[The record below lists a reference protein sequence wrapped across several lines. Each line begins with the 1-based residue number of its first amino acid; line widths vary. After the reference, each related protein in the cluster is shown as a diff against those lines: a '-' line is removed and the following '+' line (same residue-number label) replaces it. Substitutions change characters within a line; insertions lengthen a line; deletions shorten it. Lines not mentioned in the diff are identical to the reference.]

1 MDRHRNSRSLLHLFT
16 VLPLLV
22 GHRYGKRYG
31 EECNSVEN
39 SEKDLELHKI
49 FARHGMKLIGD
60 GASWRSKTCQ
70 ICFVVEDG
78 TNARIPPEVEEY
90 LLNNPDLVKGC
101 RIEVQIKIPP
111 ESKEEPYRVCCEK
124 YIFHGD
130 FSIR

>member
-60 GASWRSKTCQ
+60 GASWRGKLVRFVSLLKTERMPGFLRKLRS
-70 ICFVVEDG
+70 IC
-78 TNARIPPEVEEY
+78 
-90 LLNNPDLVKGC
+90 
-101 RIEVQIKIPP
+101 
-111 ESKEEPYRVCCEK
+111 
-124 YIFHGD
+124 
-130 FSIR
+130 